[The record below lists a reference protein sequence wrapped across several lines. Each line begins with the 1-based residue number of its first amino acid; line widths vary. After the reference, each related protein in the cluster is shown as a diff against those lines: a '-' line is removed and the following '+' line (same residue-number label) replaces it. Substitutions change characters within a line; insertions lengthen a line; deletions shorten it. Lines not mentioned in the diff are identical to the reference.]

1 MKILGISAYYH
12 DSAAAIIINGS
23 IVAAAQEERFTTL
36 KNDASF
42 PANAITFCL
51 QQAQIN
57 LHQLDAIVFYD
68 KPFLKFERLLDTY
81 FNNAP
86 KGWLS
91 FITAMPVWL
100 KEKLLLKSTLKKN
113 LQKIDDKVNWH
124 DTQLLFSNH
133 HVSHAASAFF
143 ASGFNTAAIL
153 TIDGVGEWATASI
166 STGNANEMHA
176 IQEMHFPHSLGLL
189 YSAFTYFLGFEVNAG
204 EYKVMGLAPYA
215 SEKDELVQQ
224 YLKIIYSTLVTVYDD
239 GSITLNQKYFKY
251 ATSLRMINEK
261 KFEALFGI
269 PVRKSTE
276 EITTKHIALA
286 QALQLVLEHVV
297 MRMAQHTKKIT
308 QAENLCLAG
317 GVALN
322 GVANGKLHE
331 SGLFKNIFIQPAAG
345 DAGGAL
351 GAALAAYYMHFKQP
365 RVTQKPD
372 AMQGSLLGPSFS
384 AHEIKQA
391 INEADLTYKYYATTE
406 LIAETTKR
414 LLAGQVIGWFDGRME
429 FGPRALGARSI
440 IANPLLGNMQSKL
453 NLKVKKRESFRPFAP
468 IMLQEEFERLF
479 GQKHT
484 SDYMLFVHKILP
496 QYQTQ
501 PATKGKNLIETI
513 NQQRSV
519 LPAITH
525 VDFSSRIQTINPN
538 VNPKIAALLNAF
550 KSHTGYGVLINTSF
564 NVNNQ
569 PIVCTPQQAIN
580 CFIHTD
586 IDCLI
591 LDGHLIEK

>member
-1 MKILGISAYYH
+1 
-12 DSAAAIIINGS
+12 
-23 IVAAAQEERFTTL
+23 
-36 KNDASF
+36 
-42 PANAITFCL
+42 
-51 QQAQIN
+51 
-57 LHQLDAIVFYD
+57 
-68 KPFLKFERLLDTY
+68 
-81 FNNAP
+81 
-86 KGWLS
+86 
-91 FITAMPVWL
+91 
-100 KEKLLLKSTLKKN
+100 
-113 LQKIDDKVNWH
+113 
-124 DTQLLFSNH
+124 
-133 HVSHAASAFF
+133 
-143 ASGFNTAAIL
+143 
-153 TIDGVGEWATASI
+153 
-166 STGNANEMHA
+166 
-176 IQEMHFPHSLGLL
+176 
-189 YSAFTYFLGFEVNAG
+189 
-204 EYKVMGLAPYA
+204 LA
-215 SEKDELVQQ
+215 L
-224 YLKIIYSTLVTVYDD
+224 
-239 GSITLNQKYFKY
+239 
-251 ATSLRMINEK
+251 
-261 KFEALFGI
+261 
-269 PVRKSTE
+269 
-276 EITTKHIALA
+276 
-286 QALQLVLEHVV
+286 ALQLVLENIV
-297 MRMAQHTKKIT
+297 MRMAQHTKKTT

-351 GAALAAYYMHFKQP
+351 GAALAAYYLHFKQP
-365 RVTQKPD
+365 RVIQKPD
-372 AMQGSLLGPSFS
+372 AMQGSLLGPTFT
-384 AHEIKQA
+384 ANKIKDA
-391 INEADLTYKYYATTE
+391 IANAGLNYTFYNTAE
-406 LIAETTKR
+406 LIPETIKR
-414 LLAGQVIGWFDGRME
+414 LLEGQVIGWFDGRME

-496 QYQTQ
+496 SYRTKPVTQ
-501 PATKGKNLIETI
+501 SKNLIETI

-538 VNPKIAALLNAF
+538 INPKIATLLNAF
-550 KSHTGYGVLINTSF
+550 KAQTGYGVLINTSF

>member
-12 DSAAAIIINGS
+12 DSAATIIDNGN
-23 IVAAAQEERFTTL
+23 IIAAAQEERFTTL

-42 PANAITFCL
+42 PTQAIAFCL
-51 QQAQIN
+51 KQAN
-57 LHQLDAIVFYD
+57 TKLNELDAIVFYD

-100 KEKLLLKSTLKKN
+100 KEKLFLKSTLKKN
-113 LQKIDDKVNWH
+113 LSKIDNDLDWNK
-124 DTQLLFSNH
+124 TPLLFSNH
-133 HVSHAASAFF
+133 HLSHAASAFF
-143 ASGFNTAAIL
+143 ASGFDEAAIL

-166 STGNANEMHA
+166 GNGKSNQINAL
-176 IQEMHFPHSLGLL
+176 QEMHFPHSLGLL

-215 SEKDELVQQ
+215 DAHEELVKQ
-224 YLKIIYSTLVTVYDD
+224 YMDIMYAKLVTVFED
-239 GSITLNQKYFKY
+239 GSITLNQTYFKY
-251 ATSLRMINEK
+251 ATSLRMIDEK
-261 KFEALFGI
+261 KFEALFDLKRRL
-269 PVRKSTE
+269 PHE
-276 EITTKHIALA
+276 ELTSKHIALA
-286 QALQLVLEHVV
+286 QALQQVLENVV
-297 MRMAQHTKKIT
+297 MRMAKQAKTLT
-308 QAENLCLAG
+308 QSDNLCLAG

-351 GAALAAYYMHFKQP
+351 GAALAAYHMHFKQL
-365 RVTQKPD
+365 RTLQKPD
-372 AMQGSLLGPSFS
+372 AVKGSLLGPSFS
-384 AHEIKQA
+384 AQEITHA
-391 INEADLTYKYYATTE
+391 INEASLKYTYYDSTE
-406 LIAETTKR
+406 LIAETAKR

-468 IMLQEEFERLF
+468 IMLQTEFERLF

-501 PATKGKNLIETI
+501 PSSIGNSLIETI

-525 VDFSSRIQTINPN
+525 VDFSSRIQTINPT
-538 VNPKIAALLNAF
+538 VNPKMAQLLTAF
-550 KSHTGYGVLINTSF
+550 KAQTGYGVLINTSF